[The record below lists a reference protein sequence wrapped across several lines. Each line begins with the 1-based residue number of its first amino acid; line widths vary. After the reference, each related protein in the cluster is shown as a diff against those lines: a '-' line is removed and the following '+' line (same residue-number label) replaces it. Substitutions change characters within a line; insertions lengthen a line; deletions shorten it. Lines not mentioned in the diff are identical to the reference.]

1 MSKKITFLLIS
12 LFMFSSL
19 LSMKS
24 LRGEEVVTNQVL
36 VKFKPIATEEIF
48 KIHQQ
53 NKAKVIKEIKVLR
66 IYQVEIST
74 ETTLEETIK
83 KYKEN
88 PNVIYAEPNFV
99 GKTFATIPNDLH
111 FNKQW
116 AVKKTELDKAWDLG
130 KGGPEIVVAV
140 LDSGVDLNHPD
151 LKENLIPGYD
161 FINDDPEPMDDNGHG
176 TLVAG
181 VIAAKGENGEGIAG
195 VSWYSK
201 IMPIKVVDSQ
211 GSGHYFNLAQ
221 GIIYAVENG
230 AKIVNLSVGG
240 YTYSEALKEIVDYA
254 LSQGCI
260 IVAGVGDDNFNIPV
274 FPAAYPGVI
283 GVGATGEKDEVSTD
297 SNYGGFLD
305 LYAPGKEIYST
316 LPGSQ
321 YGYGSGS
328 SLAAAYVSGLVALLI
343 SADQSLGR
351 QRIEEILY
359 ATGDYIPDKF
369 KGNYGHGRTNA
380 YRAMTV
386 VKGINTVDLAI
397 VDLKVIP
404 EKPLPGQ
411 ETEITVSLQ
420 NQGNVETGA
429 TALRLYISGYETDVV
444 VIPALAPNQVI
455 TKKFKWIPRIVSP
468 ILEGNKQ

>member
-140 LDSGVDLNHPD
+140 LDTGVDLGHPD

-201 IMPIKVVDSQ
+201 IMPIKITNKEGIGD
-211 GSGHYFNLAQ
+211 YFTLAQ
-221 GIIYAVENG
+221 GIIYAVDNG
-230 AKIVNLSVGG
+230 VKIINLSIGG
-240 YTYSEALKEIVDYA
+240 YAYSELLKEAVDYA
-254 LSQGCI
+254 LNKGSI
-260 IVAGVGDDNFNIPV
+260 LVAGVGDENTNTPV
-274 FPAAYPGVI
+274 YPAYYEGVI
-283 GVGATGEKDEVSTD
+283 GVAATDPEDKIFFQ
-297 SNYGGFLD
+297 SNYGEFID
-305 LYAPGKEIYST
+305 LYAPGVEIYST
-316 LPGSQ
+316 ALNGE
-321 YGYGSGS
+321 YAYRSGS
-328 SLAAAYVSGLVALLI
+328 SMASAYVSGVIALILSLDVSLSREDI
-343 SADQSLGR
+343 EKIIYPADYVRRDDYKMTYGYGR
-351 QRIEEILY
+351 I
-359 ATGDYIPDKF
+359 
-369 KGNYGHGRTNA
+369 NA
-380 YRAMTV
+380 YRSILTAS
-386 VKGINTVDLAI
+386 KIENVDIAI
-397 VDLKVIP
+397 VDLKVVP
-404 EKPLPGQ
+404 NKPTAGQ
-411 ETEITVSLQ
+411 PAEVIVTLQNQGNIQTAETKLHLYVDEILLETEITV
-420 NQGNVETGA
+420 
-429 TALRLYISGYETDVV
+429 
-444 VIPALAPNQVI
+444 PPLAANEI
-455 TKKFKWIPRIVSP
+455 TVKTFTWTP
-468 ILEGNKQ
+468 

>member
-1 MSKKITFLLIS
+1 
-12 LFMFSSL
+12 MFSSL

-140 LDSGVDLNHPD
+140 LDTGVDLGHPD

-201 IMPIKVVDSQ
+201 IMPIKITNKEGIGD
-211 GSGHYFNLAQ
+211 YFTLAQ
-221 GIIYAVENG
+221 GIIYAVDNG
-230 AKIVNLSVGG
+230 VKIINLSIGG
-240 YTYSEALKEIVDYA
+240 YAYSELLKEAVDYA
-254 LSQGCI
+254 LNKGSI
-260 IVAGVGDDNFNIPV
+260 LVAGVGDENTNTPV
-274 FPAAYPGVI
+274 YPAYYEGVI
-283 GVGATGEKDEVSTD
+283 GVAATDPEDKIFFQ
-297 SNYGGFLD
+297 SNYGEFID
-305 LYAPGKEIYST
+305 LYAPGVEIYST
-316 LPGSQ
+316 ALNGE
-321 YGYGSGS
+321 YAYRSGS
-328 SLAAAYVSGLVALLI
+328 SMASAYVSGVIALILSLDVSLSREDI
-343 SADQSLGR
+343 EKIIYPADYVRRDDYKMTYGYGR
-351 QRIEEILY
+351 I
-359 ATGDYIPDKF
+359 
-369 KGNYGHGRTNA
+369 NA
-380 YRAMTV
+380 YRSILTAS
-386 VKGINTVDLAI
+386 KIENVDIAI
-397 VDLKVIP
+397 VDLKVVP
-404 EKPLPGQ
+404 NKPTAGQ
-411 ETEITVSLQ
+411 PAEVIVTLQNQGNIQTAETKLHLYVDEILLETEITV
-420 NQGNVETGA
+420 
-429 TALRLYISGYETDVV
+429 
-444 VIPALAPNQVI
+444 PPLAANEI
-455 TKKFKWIPRIVSP
+455 TVKTFTWTP
-468 ILEGNKQ
+468 